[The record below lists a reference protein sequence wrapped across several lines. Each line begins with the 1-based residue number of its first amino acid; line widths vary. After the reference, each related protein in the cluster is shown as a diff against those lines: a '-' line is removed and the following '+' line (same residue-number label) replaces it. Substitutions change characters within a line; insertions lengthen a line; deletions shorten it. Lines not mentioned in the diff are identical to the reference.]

1 MRARFGR
8 ADPGLLGAVGDRR
21 RSLVRIFRECCPR
34 GVGAPGRRSSRR
46 GAAAGRRRQSS
57 SNAPAL
63 SVPARAA
70 PPAGARYSCSTGYA
84 AAASESGTVMP
95 FASAPAASV

>member
-1 MRARFGR
+1 MSERSGR
-8 ADPGLLGAVGDRR
+8 ADPGLSGAVGART
-21 RSLVRIFRECCPR
+21 RSLVRIFREGCSR
-34 GVGAPGRRSSRR
+34 RVGAPGGRSSRR

-95 FASAPAASV
+95 SASAPVVSV